1 MVKVSVIM
9 PVYNAED
16 YLAESIDC
24 ILNQTLEDWEL
35 ICVDDG
41 SKDSSLEMLNDYA
54 SKDSRIRVYHQ
65 ENRGGGAARNVA
77 ITHATGEYMYCMDAD
92 DMINE
97 DALEKLYILALQRD
111 LDLII
116 FQAINYD
123 DKRDEY
129 YHNEYYDMNELA
141 EFVGDDVF
149 NIDTLGD
156 YIFKVSV
163 TPWCKFYRTDF
174 VINSNAQF
182 AEGLIFHDNIFS
194 WDVLF
199 NAERIKFLP
208 EFLYT
213 RRRHI
218 TSSTGAGDKRHTSTI
233 IINNMITQRFIN
245 YGYFDQ
251 YKDKLYNKKIYL
263 AYRRFGEV
271 QDEFKPY
278 FYEVMKED
286 FTKML
291 SNELYD
297 DFVEN
302 TKEYNLR
309 RFNDVVNSKDY
320 DDFMN
325 LYERNELKI
334 PTTADKVKG
343 KVPNS
348 VKKALK

>member
-24 ILNQTLEDWEL
+24 ILNQTIEDWEL

-41 SKDSSLEMLNDYA
+41 SKDNSLQMLNEYA
-54 SKDSRIRVYHQ
+54 SQDSRIHVYHQ

-77 ITHATGEYMYCMDAD
+77 IEHATGEYMYCMDAD
-92 DMINE
+92 DMIDL

-123 DKRDEY
+123 DKLDEY
-129 YHNEYYDMNELA
+129 YHSEYYDMNELA
-141 EFVGDDVF
+141 DYVGEDVF
-149 NIDTLGD
+149 NIDTLGE

-163 TPWCKFYRTDF
+163 TPWCKFYKTDF
-174 VINSNAQF
+174 VKDSNAQF

-199 NAERIKFLP
+199 NAERIMFLRQS
-208 EFLYT
+208 LYI

-233 IINNMITQRFIN
+233 TINNMITKRFMD

-251 YKDKLYNKKIYL
+251 YKSRLYNKKIYL

-278 FYEVMKED
+278 FYDVMKED

-291 SNELYD
+291 SHELYD
-297 DFVEN
+297 DFLEN
-302 TKEYNLR
+302 AKENNVR

-320 DDFMN
+320 DDFKR
-325 LYERNELKI
+325 LYDKNELKI
-334 PTTADKVKG
+334 PTASAKVKN
-343 KVPNS
+343 KV
-348 VKKALK
+348 LK